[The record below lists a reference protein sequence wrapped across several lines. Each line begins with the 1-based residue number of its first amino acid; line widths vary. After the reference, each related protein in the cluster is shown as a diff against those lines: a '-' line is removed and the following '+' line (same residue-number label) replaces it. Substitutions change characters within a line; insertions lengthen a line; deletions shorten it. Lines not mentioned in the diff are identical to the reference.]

1 LDRDYPVVMGV
12 VLLSSFLLLV
22 GNIISDL
29 LVAIV
34 DPRIRFQ

>member
-1 LDRDYPVVMGV
+1 MGV
-12 VLLSSFLLLV
+12 VLLSSFLLLI
-22 GNIISDL
+22 GNIISDF

>member
-1 LDRDYPVVMGV
+1 V
-12 VLLSSFLLLV
+12 VLLSSFLLLI
-22 GNIISDL
+22 GNIISDF

>member
-1 LDRDYPVVMGV
+1 V
-12 VLLSSFLLLV
+12 VLLASLLLLV

-29 LVAIV
+29 LVAVV